1 MNPEEIE
8 KANAA
13 NEERLK
19 ARQLELDQ
27 ERKEY
32 DLKKAQMEASDA
44 DIEMHHGVSDSRI
57 MYVLGGVFIVALG
70 VMAVIIL
77 N

>member
-1 MNPEEIE
+1 MTPEEIE

-13 NEERLK
+13 NEARMK
-19 ARQLELDQ
+19 ATQARLDQ
-27 ERKEY
+27 ARKDY
-32 DLKKAQMEASDA
+32 ALKKAQLEASDA
-44 DIEMHHGVSDSRI
+44 DIEMHHGYTDNRI

>member
-1 MNPEEIE
+1 MTPEEIE
-8 KANAA
+8 KRNAA
-13 NEERLK
+13 NEARMK
-19 ARQLELDQ
+19 ATQARLDQ

-32 DLKKAQMEASDA
+32 ALKKAQLEASDA

-57 MYVLGGVFIVALG
+57 MYVLGGVFVVALG